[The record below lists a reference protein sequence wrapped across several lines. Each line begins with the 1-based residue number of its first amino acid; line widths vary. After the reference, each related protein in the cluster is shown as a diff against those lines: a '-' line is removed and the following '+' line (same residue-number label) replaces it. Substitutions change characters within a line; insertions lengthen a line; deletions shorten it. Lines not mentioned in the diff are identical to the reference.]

1 MPVPCIVCGNTNN
14 NEVYEIPEVQ
24 LGLNE
29 VFKYQLCGDCGTM
42 QNLELPSDLGKYYP
56 NEGYYSFNL
65 GLTAAKKIDQLR
77 KIKADYLLFGKQ
89 PILGR
94 LFSIGYKPSEVYEW
108 AKGTKA
114 KYDDAILD
122 VGTGNGSLLTRLQQI
137 GFTNL
142 TGIDPFINE
151 SVDHGNVKVLK
162 KDIFEVDEKYDV
174 VMMHH
179 ALEHVPGP
187 KQTLKKIYEI
197 LKPGGRLL
205 VRLPIFGNYGWKTYG
220 KYWCGMDAPRHTF
233 IPSEKG
239 MKLLA
244 EETGFKLENFY
255 YDSVAYM
262 IWCSEQ
268 YKKGISLYAPE
279 SYMVNKEKSM
289 FTKEDIK
296 RFGRFMNELN
306 KKGQGDTAAF
316 YLVK

>member
-1 MPVPCIVCGNTNN
+1 MPVPCIVCGNTNG

-29 VFKYQLCGDCGTM
+29 VFKYQLCGNCGTM
-42 QNLELPSDLGKYYP
+42 QNIELPADLSKYYP

-65 GLTAAKKIDQLR
+65 GIAPAKKADPLR
-77 KIKADYLLFGKQ
+77 KIKADYILFGKQ
-89 PILGR
+89 PVLGR
-94 LFSIGYKPSEVYEW
+94 LLSLGYKPSEVYEW
-108 AKGTKA
+108 AKGIKA

-162 KDIFEVDEKYDV
+162 KDIFEVNEKYDV

-179 ALEHVPGP
+179 ALEHVPDP
-187 KQTLKKIYEI
+187 KATLKKIYQI
-197 LKPGGRLL
+197 LNPGGRLL

-244 EETGFKLENFY
+244 EGTGFRIEQFY

-268 YKKGISLYAPE
+268 YKNGISLYAPN

-289 FTKEDIK
+289 FTKDDIK
-296 RFGRFMNELN
+296 RFAKFMGELN
-306 KKGQGDTAAF
+306 KKGEGDTAAF